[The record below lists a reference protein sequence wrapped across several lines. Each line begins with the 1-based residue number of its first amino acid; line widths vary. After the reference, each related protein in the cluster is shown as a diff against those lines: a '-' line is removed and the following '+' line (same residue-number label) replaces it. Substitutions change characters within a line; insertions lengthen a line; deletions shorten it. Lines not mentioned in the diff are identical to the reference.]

1 MQVFSLDSALANEV
15 KSGKKRQK
23 AEGTFPD
30 VVPLHL

>member
-1 MQVFSLDSALANEV
+1 MQVFRLNSALANET

-30 VVPLHL
+30 VVTLQL